1 MGLFAD
7 LDAELQKDLLDF
19 VREREE
25 QPWPRKFGDSLLT
38 DVIKDIIK
46 GPCSITGWA
55 RKGNKC
61 WMELTWNFDKTP
73 EAVKEPEQEKAAEAV
88 KTTPEPEKKSF
99 SNEELKKVLE
109 EAVQA
114 EGKQELLDRVKAH
127 CKEHCAWLKNDKA
140 VSEYALECLSSKA
153 YEAWGMEE

>member
-61 WMELTWNFDKTP
+61 WMELTWNFDK
-73 EAVKEPEQEKAAEAV
+73 KDQEK
-88 KTTPEPEKKSF
+88 TTASQ
-99 SNEELKKVLE
+99 S
-109 EAVQA
+109 A
-114 EGKQELLDRVKAH
+114 GT
-127 CKEHCAWLKNDKA
+127 
-140 VSEYALECLSSKA
+140 
-153 YEAWGMEE
+153 